1 MKIKELSNLA
11 IQDLK
16 GKFVEFKKEL
26 FNLRF
31 QKTQGQLKN
40 TARMRFVKKTIAK
53 ILTIINLKGV

>member
-53 ILTIINLKGV
+53 ILTLINLKGV